1 MKDNI
6 YNLIKNNPD
15 GIERESLISIIND
28 QLHISNEDVNKYLLD
43 LIIENKINLISD
55 SSFERFQSV
64 ENQAKERELDIKI
77 IGVPQSCNATF
88 VLNQTLISYP
98 DDLILVLDIAADET
112 EIALHNSNDISDM
125 EKILNVL
132 GYPFVCEVDK
142 HRTVYKKDNI
152 KLVFDIVKNL
162 GNFIEIEMIGDE
174 TQENENILFQAAK
187 QLSLEEKDR
196 VVKKGYPD
204 LILQ

>member
-1 MKDNI
+1 MELELK
-6 YNLIKNNPD
+6 YKVKEFPVELVKTL
-15 GIERESLISIIND
+15 GFVKSKESHQIDRYFI
-28 QLHISNEDVNKYLLD
+28 VNKILNKKRTYLRLRQDILKETFSFD
-43 LIIENKINLISD
+43 LHQIIS
-55 SSFERFQSV
+55 
-64 ENQAKERELDIKI
+64 
-77 IGVPQSCNATF
+77 
-88 VLNQTLISYP
+88 
-98 DDLILVLDIAADET
+98 DIAADET
-112 EIALHNSNDISDM
+112 EIALHSTNDISGM

-204 LILQ
+204 LILSETHTA